1 MTTPRRRSSKTQ
13 SVVPPTADMVEG
25 CPPHHWLVV
34 SGRQTCKKCDLEQ
47 AVPAMTDT
55 RTTTWQRRTQE
66 KEGGTTAAAPEQVD
80 PGEGRPT
87 AESGPGAVPEGSAEA
102 LGGAD

>member
-1 MTTPRRRSSKTQ
+1 MTTPRRRSSKAQ

-25 CPPHHWLVV
+25 YPPHHWLVV

-55 RTTTWQRRTQE
+55 RTTTWQRRTAE
-66 KEGGTTAAAPEQVD
+66 KEDGTTAEAPEQD
-80 PGEGRPT
+80 SDAAKT
-87 AESGPGAVPEGSAEA
+87 PEQEEKNNTSEE
-102 LGGAD
+102 DEPIT

>member
-1 MTTPRRRSSKTQ
+1 MTSPRRKSSKV
-13 SVVPPTADMVEG
+13 SVAPPTADMVKE

-55 RTTTWQRRTQE
+55 RTTTWQRRTAE
-66 KEGGTTAAAPEQVD
+66 KGDGPAATETDKTETNKEEAQNKLPD
-80 PGEGRPT
+80 KD
-87 AESGPGAVPEGSAEA
+87 ESA
-102 LGGAD
+102 

>member
-13 SVVPPTADMVEG
+13 SVVPPTADMVEE

-55 RTTTWQRRTQE
+55 RTTTWQRRTAE
-66 KEGGTTAAAPEQVD
+66 KEGGTTGEAPEEHSD
-80 PGEGRPT
+80 T
-87 AESGPGAVPEGSAEA
+87 AETPKQEA
-102 LGGAD
+102 KNNTSEEDELIT

>member
-66 KEGGTTAAAPEQVD
+66 KEGGTTAAAPEQD
-80 PGEGRPT
+80 NDT
-87 AESGPGAVPEGSAEA
+87 AKTPEQEA
-102 LGGAD
+102 KNNTSEEDEPIT

>member
-55 RTTTWQRRTQE
+55 RTTTWQRRTAEKADTIEELEQDSDAAEQE
-66 KEGGTTAAAPEQVD
+66 GKQNTSEEDEPIT
-80 PGEGRPT
+80 
-87 AESGPGAVPEGSAEA
+87 
-102 LGGAD
+102 

>member
-1 MTTPRRRSSKTQ
+1 MTTPRRRSSKAQ

-55 RTTTWQRRTQE
+55 RTTTWQRRTAE
-66 KEGGTTAAAPEQVD
+66 KEGGTTAEAPEQD
-80 PGEGRPT
+80 SDT
-87 AESGPGAVPEGSAEA
+87 AETPKQEA
-102 LGGAD
+102 KNNTSEEDEPIT